1 MAATITAHHL
11 LLNRNAMFD
20 GGLRPHQAAPFF
32 HGPDFYRLPRN
43 RDSLTLEKQRC
54 IVPEE
59 RRFGK
64 ETGVPL
70 RAGGTSPW
78 RLVK

>member
-1 MAATITAHHL
+1 MVK
-11 LLNRNAMFD
+11 FW
-20 GGLRPHQAAPFF
+20 LRARRAIVMPNLKP
-32 HGPDFYRLPRN
+32 PVI
-43 RDSLTLEKQRC
+43 TLEKQRW

-70 RAGGTSPW
+70 RAGGTSAW